1 VPEPALVLSPVE
13 AVDERKLE
21 ALAKAAEPLPSV
33 AAVPAKAVSEEE
45 LRQADEKL
53 ASLLKKPGGG
63 IPLEVELRL
72 CSPECC
78 FPHPDPLPWEREQFS
93 TAWERSLAG
102 DDVRRSQESSL
113 SQGRGLG

>member
-1 VPEPALVLSPVE
+1 MVQSARQAAAETSGAMSGARVAAYLRGEAEEKPASDKILERLAAPQAAVPEPAPLLSPVE

-63 IPLEVELRL
+63 V
-72 CSPECC
+72 
-78 FPHPDPLPWEREQFS
+78 
-93 TAWERSLAG
+93 
-102 DDVRRSQESSL
+102 
-113 SQGRGLG
+113 